1 VSDLQGPVDG
11 ISNVIMSCVLNRHA
25 YGHRDLEF
33 LALRLFIDDIKSS
46 LSGRRR
52 STYSESRRADFDFF
66 PQQTPRRL
74 VYKCERLA

>member
-1 VSDLQGPVDG
+1 
-11 ISNVIMSCVLNRHA
+11 
-25 YGHRDLEF
+25 
-33 LALRLFIDDIKSS
+33 LRLFIDDIKSS

>member
-1 VSDLQGPVDG
+1 MSDLHGPLDG

-33 LALRLFIDDIKSS
+33 LALRLFIHDIKFA

-52 STYSESRRADFDFF
+52 STYSESRRANFDFF
-66 PQQTPRRL
+66 SATDPETPRL
-74 VYKCERLA
+74 QG